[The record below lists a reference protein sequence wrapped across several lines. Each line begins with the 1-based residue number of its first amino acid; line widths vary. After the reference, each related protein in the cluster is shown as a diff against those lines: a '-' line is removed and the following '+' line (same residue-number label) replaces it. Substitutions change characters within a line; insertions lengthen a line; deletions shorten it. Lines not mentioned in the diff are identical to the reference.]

1 MRRCTKCGYE
11 NDDGDKK
18 CIACGAIL
26 IDNVTESYTQFNGP
40 NGANH
45 SSSISDRFPLKYEKF
60 LNSDQL
66 YQCGI
71 KSEKGIGV
79 EKNKEEA
86 LEIYKVLAER
96 GDPRGM
102 YSLACMYLEIGNKGD
117 AEKWLQM
124 AAKDGHLPSRIKLQ
138 EINPDALKQDVSS
151 TNNLNNL
158 NVEKTM
164 KSVVKICSSH
174 IENDGYYL
182 SQGAGFILNGG
193 YVITN
198 AHVVGNN
205 YNSITATFEQRLDN
219 EIYELE
225 PVSVQPDADIA
236 ILKFIGLAKDK
247 ISARENLSL
256 KEGDLNYGQFVYTI
270 GNPHGIGISVSSG
283 IVSCPNRSYNYLPK
297 VKEFIQTDI
306 SINHGNSGGALFDEH
321 DNVVGMITS
330 THGNVEWGLSMAIPA
345 KYIRNELEKIKT

>member
-1 MRRCTKCGYE
+1 
-11 NDDGDKK
+11 
-18 CIACGAIL
+18 
-26 IDNVTESYTQFNGP
+26 
-40 NGANH
+40 
-45 SSSISDRFPLKYEKF
+45 
-60 LNSDQL
+60 
-66 YQCGI
+66 
-71 KSEKGIGV
+71 
-79 EKNKEEA
+79 
-86 LEIYKVLAER
+86 
-96 GDPRGM
+96 
-102 YSLACMYLEIGNKGD
+102 
-117 AEKWLQM
+117 M